1 MDELQATFVEGK
13 LFIWGVSSN
22 TEEVFTP
29 IDRIEK
35 AYSELFAAKETSKA
49 SGLIEIPALENTPVM
64 PASMKLFYNQFNIK
78 KTTPKAFQIEGI
90 NADSF
95 SLLHNLLNQEKKHG
109 ILLGDSYEFLGMC
122 LKFAFSLVSRQR
134 FVPFCRNRQSCFIP
148 NLDNPE
154 DYSAF
159 MELVKKAPLSAKPR
173 LSDDTEETV
182 KNCLEYLVNAII
194 SFSIEKANLNLRNET
209 ETDKW
214 LNGLLG
220 KKVSVAS
227 PIQEGLTEWL
237 ITRKVNRDLDYN
249 MLFKLEEPADEG
261 NIWLLTFNVQSKND
275 PSLIIGLNEIWQG
288 NNKIPVKNIKTH
300 LLMDLGTAA
309 KVSKTVESALYK
321 PNPYKVHIS
330 SSEAIDFISLDSFLL
345 KDMGYVVQ
353 VPKIAAARTSNFK
366 VKLRFKDSSR
376 FKLAGVGL
384 LGETLFDFD
393 YTVAVGDIDLSR
405 EEFYELSR
413 RKDKLVK
420 VKGKWVEINE
430 RDMKKLVDYFEKKEK
445 FSLRDA
451 FSMKSLMEGGFE
463 ISSINVPE
471 WCERKI
477 NGLFDFKQISQ
488 MEVPSSFLGRL
499 RPYQKIGFSWMLY
512 LRNIGFGGIL
522 ADDMGLGKT
531 IQTIAYLLAAKE
543 RPSLVVCPTSVISNW
558 EKELKKFSPSLK
570 VYVHHG
576 QDRLKTEKLMDELK
590 NNDVV
595 LSSYATLRKD
605 EAHFSGINWC
615 NVILDEA
622 QNIKNPEAKQ
632 TASINKLK
640 SRNRFCLTGTP
651 VENRISELWSISN
664 FANPGFLSNW
674 SNFKK
679 NFAEDIELQNDANKI
694 NILKKIIGPFII
706 RRLKTDK
713 QIIRDLPTKSEIK
726 DYCNLTKEQASL
738 YQAIV
743 DNSLKAI
750 KDKNENRRALIL
762 AALTKMKQVCNHP
775 SNFLKDG
782 SSGLSDRSGKVIRLR
797 ELINVFLRNNEKCL
811 IFTQY
816 REMGEMLKND
826 LEGYFD
832 TPVCFLHGQQ
842 SRKQR
847 EQIIDSFQSESNS
860 SPKIFVLSLKAGG
873 LGINLTK
880 ANHVIHFDRW
890 WNPAVENQATD
901 RAYRIGQRKDVFVYK
916 FITSGTVEEKID
928 EMIDRK
934 LYLSNSL
941 LSTGEIAVT
950 ELDDEQLRELFTLR
964 KNYLEE

>member
-1 MDELQATFVEGK
+1 M
-13 LFIWGVSSN
+13 
-22 TEEVFTP
+22 
-29 IDRIEK
+29 
-35 AYSELFAAKETSKA
+35 
-49 SGLIEIPALENTPVM
+49 
-64 PASMKLFYNQFNIK
+64 
-78 KTTPKAFQIEGI
+78 
-90 NADSF
+90 
-95 SLLHNLLNQEKKHG
+95 
-109 ILLGDSYEFLGMC
+109 
-122 LKFAFSLVSRQR
+122 
-134 FVPFCRNRQSCFIP
+134 
-148 NLDNPE
+148 
-154 DYSAF
+154 
-159 MELVKKAPLSAKPR
+159 
-173 LSDDTEETV
+173 
-182 KNCLEYLVNAII
+182 
-194 SFSIEKANLNLRNET
+194 
-209 ETDKW
+209 
-214 LNGLLG
+214 
-220 KKVSVAS
+220 
-227 PIQEGLTEWL
+227 
-237 ITRKVNRDLDYN
+237 
-249 MLFKLEEPADEG
+249 
-261 NIWLLTFNVQSKND
+261 
-275 PSLIIGLNEIWQG
+275 
-288 NNKIPVKNIKTH
+288 
-300 LLMDLGTAA
+300 
-309 KVSKTVESALYK
+309 
-321 PNPYKVHIS
+321 
-330 SSEAIDFISLDSFLL
+330 
-345 KDMGYVVQ
+345 
-353 VPKIAAARTSNFK
+353 
-366 VKLRFKDSSR
+366 
-376 FKLAGVGL
+376 
-384 LGETLFDFD
+384 
-393 YTVAVGDIDLSR
+393 
-405 EEFYELSR
+405 
-413 RKDKLVK
+413 
-420 VKGKWVEINE
+420 
-430 RDMKKLVDYFEKKEK
+430 
-445 FSLRDA
+445 
-451 FSMKSLMEGGFE
+451 
-463 ISSINVPE
+463 
-471 WCERKI
+471 
-477 NGLFDFKQISQ
+477 
-488 MEVPSSFLGRL
+488 
-499 RPYQKIGFSWMLY
+499 
-512 LRNIGFGGIL
+512 
-522 ADDMGLGKT
+522 
-531 IQTIAYLLAAKE
+531 
-543 RPSLVVCPTSVISNW
+543 
-558 EKELKKFSPSLK
+558 
-570 VYVHHG
+570 
-576 QDRLKTEKLMDELK
+576 
-590 NNDVV
+590 
-595 LSSYATLRKD
+595 
-605 EAHFSGINWC
+605 
-615 NVILDEA
+615 
-622 QNIKNPEAKQ
+622 
-632 TASINKLK
+632 
-640 SRNRFCLTGTP
+640 
-651 VENRISELWSISN
+651 
-664 FANPGFLSNW
+664 SNW

>member
-1 MDELQATFVEGK
+1 MDELQATFVEGG

-35 AYSELFAAKETSKA
+35 AYSELFAAKETIKA
-49 SGLIEIPALENTPVM
+49 SSLIEIPAIGNAPVM
-64 PASMKLFYNQFNIK
+64 PASMKLFYNQFSIK
-78 KTTPKAFQIEGI
+78 KTTLKAFQIQGI

-95 SLLHNLLNQEKKHG
+95 SLVHNLLNQEKKHG
-109 ILLGDSYEFLGMC
+109 ILFSDSYEFLRMC

-148 NLDNPE
+148 NLDNPD
-154 DYSAF
+154 DYSMF
-159 MELVKKAPLSAKPR
+159 MELVKKAPLCVKPK

-182 KNCLEYLVNAII
+182 KSCLEYLVNAII
-194 SFSIEKANLNLRNET
+194 SVSIENASFNLRNET
-209 ETDKW
+209 ETDRW
-214 LNGLLG
+214 MHGLLG
-220 KKVSVAS
+220 KKVGVAS
-227 PIQEGLTEWL
+227 PVQEGLKEWL

-249 MLFKLEEPADEG
+249 MLFKLEEPADKE
-261 NIWLLTFNVQSKND
+261 NSWTLTFNIQSKND
-275 PSLIIGLNEIWQG
+275 PSLLIGLNEIWQD
-288 NNKIPVKNIKTH
+288 NNKIPVKNIKSH

-309 KVSKTVESALYK
+309 KVSKIVESALYK
-321 PNPYKVHIS
+321 PNPYKVRIS
-330 SSEAIDFISLDSFLL
+330 GSEALDFISLDSFLL
-345 KDMGYVVQ
+345 KDIGYVVH
-353 VPKIAAARTSNFK
+353 VPKIASARINNFK
-366 VKLRFKDSSR
+366 VKIRLKDSGK
-376 FKLAGVGL
+376 FKLAGAGL
-384 LGETLFDFD
+384 LGEALFDFD
-393 YTVAVGDIDLSR
+393 YTVAIGDMDLSK
-405 EEFYELSR
+405 EDFYELSK

-430 RDMKKLVDYFEKKEK
+430 KDMKTLIDYFEKKEK

-451 FSMKSLMEGGFE
+451 FSTKSLMDGGFE

-477 NGLFDFKQISQ
+477 NGLFDFRQISQ
-488 MEVPSSFLGRL
+488 IEVPCSFLGQL

-531 IQTIAYLLAAKE
+531 IQTIAYLLATKE

-558 EKELKKFSPSLK
+558 EKELKKFSPELK
-570 VYVHHG
+570 AYVHHG
-576 QDRLKTEKLMDELK
+576 QNRLKTEKLKDELK

-595 LSSYATLRKD
+595 LTSYATLRKD
-605 EAHFSGINWC
+605 EALFSGTNWC

-632 TASINKLK
+632 TISISKLK
-640 SRNRFCLTGTP
+640 SQNRFCLTGTP
-651 VENRISELWSISN
+651 VENRLSELWSILN

-679 NFAEDIELQNDANKI
+679 NFAEDIELQNDANKTS
-694 NILKKIIGPFII
+694 ILKKIISPFVL

-713 QIIRDLPTKSEIK
+713 QIITDLPAKTEIK
-726 DYCNLTKEQASL
+726 DYCFLTKEQASL

-743 DNSLKAI
+743 DSSLKAI
-750 KDKNENRRALIL
+750 KDKSENRRALIL
-762 AALTKMKQVCNHP
+762 AALTKLKQVCNHP
-775 SNFLKDG
+775 SNFLKDTC
-782 SSGLSDRSGKVIRLR
+782 SGLSDRSGKVIRLR
-797 ELINVFLRNNEKCL
+797 ELIDVFLQNNEKCL

-816 REMGEMLKND
+816 TEMGRMLKND
-826 LEGYFD
+826 IEAYFD
-832 TPVCFLHGQQ
+832 TPVCFLHGQL

-847 EQIIDSFQSESNS
+847 EEMIDSFQSESNS
-860 SPKIFVLSLKAGG
+860 SPKVFVLSLKAGG

-901 RAYRIGQRKDVFVYK
+901 RAYRIGQRKNVFVYK

-928 EMIDRK
+928 EMINRK
-934 LYLSNSL
+934 LYLSDSL
-941 LSTGEIAVT
+941 LSSGEIAVT
-950 ELDDEQLRELFTLR
+950 ELNNEQLRELFSLR